1 MDFHD
6 APCSAEPPPRFT
18 MSSLISHYLPLV
30 LAAIASGLI
39 RIQAAVSAAPTGRTL
54 AVLADCGQ

>member
-1 MDFHD
+1 
-6 APCSAEPPPRFT
+6 